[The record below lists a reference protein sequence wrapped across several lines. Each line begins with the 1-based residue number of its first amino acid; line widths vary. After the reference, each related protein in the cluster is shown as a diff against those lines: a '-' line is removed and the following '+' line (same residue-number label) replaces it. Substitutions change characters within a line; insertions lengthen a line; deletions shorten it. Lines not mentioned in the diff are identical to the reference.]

1 MLASGEPPVDSAPY
15 PIALHGIAPHG
26 IGPRGIGP
34 HGIGLVVAMA
44 EGRVIGAGGRLP
56 WHLPAD
62 LRHFR
67 TLTLGKPIVMGR
79 RTFESIGHPLP
90 GRTNIVVTRDPEMC
104 GAGFSV
110 ARDLEA
116 AFSMARPLG
125 EVMVIGGARLYGAAL
140 ALSDRIYLTEVH
152 AKLCGDTWFPD
163 YDPGEWR
170 ERDRIDHAPDP
181 ANLYP
186 YSFVVLERAGRG
198 AAA

>member
-1 MLASGEPPVDSAPY
+1 MDSAPH
-15 PIALHGIAPHG
+15 PIAPQ
-26 IGPRGIGP
+26 GIGP

-90 GRTNIVVTRDPEMC
+90 GRTNIVVTRNPAVR
-104 GAGFSV
+104 GAGISI

-116 AFSMARPLG
+116 ALAMARPLG
-125 EVMVIGGARLYGAAL
+125 EVMVIGGAAIYARAL
-140 ALSDRIYLTEVH
+140 PVAERIYLTEVH
-152 AKLCGDTWFPD
+152 ARLSGDTYFPG
-163 YDPGEWR
+163 YERGEWR
-170 ERDRIDHAPDP
+170 ERDRIDHPPDP
-181 ANLYP
+181 ANHYP
-186 YSFVVLERAGRG
+186 YSFVVLERVSRG
-198 AAA
+198 PAP